1 MTLPLKPPIKPQ
13 LAKSARELPEGDQW
27 RYEVKWD
34 ELQRVHMQN
43 VAGYSHVPV
52 RVLR

>member
-1 MTLPLKPPIKPQ
+1 MESVIALEKLLDFMP
-13 LAKSARELPEGDQW
+13 

-34 ELQRVHMQN
+34 GLQRVHMQN

-52 RVLR
+52 RRLAS